1 MASRVGESLILRT
14 YPYREADLIVT
25 IHDER
30 RPFCFGL
37 DELLAWLDGQQ
48 VHDQTWTSLGEK
60 TWRLDGY
67 AY

>member
-37 DELLAWLDGQQ
+37 DELLAWLDTQLAQ
-48 VHDQTWTSLGEK
+48 
-60 TWRLDGY
+60 
-67 AY
+67 